1 MEIASELIVYI
12 SASATSR
19 EQYTEM
25 YVVYAW
31 KSKAFETTKNHDN
44 QLIND
49 VWYFLF
55 GDLAVCLF
63 FSVPSCFDVF
73 MTAGHSQAGASS
85 DQGVSLMIWADAVW
99 RWLPAPRGR
108 FGPRVLSHD
117 NGQGNLQLGLGH
129 PLWQG
134 EKERPGRL
142 AFANLIGDL
151 RSSMLASKV
160 ERMMFISAEQAHR
173 WRGPRF
179 WCRESCLLY
188 TSPSPR
194 D

>member
-1 MEIASELIVYI
+1 MVENQKHI
-12 SASATSR
+12 
-19 EQYTEM
+19 
-25 YVVYAW
+25 
-31 KSKAFETTKNHDN
+31 ETTKNHDI
-44 QLIND
+44 QLGLIFNRRLGCF
-49 VWYFLF
+49 FL
-55 GDLAVCLF
+55 LCCLVLLV
-63 FSVPSCFDVF
+63 SVSSWRRGITKQAQWP
-73 MTAGHSQAGASS
+73 TKGHWWST
-85 DQGVSLMIWADAVW
+85 W
-99 RWLPAPRGR
+99 RWRWTRGGGRSPTCVTSFGAASTWGLNRCGLKMASALSGR
-108 FGPRVLSHD
+108 FGPRVRSHD

-179 WCRESCLLY
+179 WCRESKGQ
-188 TSPSPR
+188 S
-194 D
+194 